1 MSGAEESGA
10 ADMEG
15 MTNEKRWHSRT
26 PCDVGCKLFHQP
38 SRSYVSARTRD
49 TSDGGALVSIL
60 GARPMRV
67 GERVQFGIGDADRAV
82 LSTNELRD
90 ARVVRVCVD
99 GSGKQTVAVMFDQA
113 RAIAA

>member
-1 MSGAEESGA
+1 MAGL
-10 ADMEG
+10 
-15 MTNEKRWHSRT
+15 TNEKRWHTRT
-26 PCDVGCKLFHQP
+26 PCDLSCKLFHQP

-67 GERVQFGIGDADRAV
+67 GERVQFGVGGADRAV

-90 ARVVRVCVD
+90 AWIVRVCVD
-99 GSGKQTVAVMFDQA
+99 GMGKQTVAMMFDQA
-113 RAIAA
+113 RALAA